1 MSNQEK
7 LLERSKKYEQ
17 DLSEQL
23 SEYSGKAEKFGK
35 NALMI
40 AGGVFLAYQ
49 AVKLITGGG
58 KKSKKSQVY
67 KEVYEDEDDYDNSP
81 RIIIRREESGN
92 NSGIMNLLKAE
103 VGGILVAIA
112 RDKILEFLSQLEN
125 QRSNDGEKEA

>member
-40 AGGVFLAYQ
+40 AGGIFLAYQ
-49 AVKLITGGG
+49 AVKLITGGD
-58 KKSKKSQVY
+58 KKSRKSQVY
-67 KEVYEDEDDYDNSP
+67 REVDEDEKEYEDSP
-81 RIIIRREESGN
+81 RIIIKREESS
-92 NSGIMNLLKAE
+92 NSILDSLKAE

-112 RDKILEFLSQLEN
+112 REKILEFLSQLEN
-125 QRSNDGEKEA
+125 RKSDDDKEEA

>member
-1 MSNQEK
+1 MSNKDQ

-23 SEYSGKAEKFGK
+23 GEYSGKAEKFGK

-58 KKSKKSQVY
+58 KKSRKSQVY
-67 KEVYEDEDDYDNSP
+67 KEVHEDESEYDDSP
-81 RIIIRREESGN
+81 RIIIRREESSSNG
-92 NSGIMNLLKAE
+92 GVMTLLKAE

-125 QRSNDGEKEA
+125 RKSNDREEEA

>member
-58 KKSKKSQVY
+58 KKSRKSQVY
-67 KEVYEDEDDYDNSP
+67 KEVNEDESDYDDSP
-81 RIIIRREESGN
+81 RIIIRREESSGG
-92 NSGIMNLLKAE
+92 GIMDALKAE

-125 QRSNDGEKEA
+125 RKSDDREEGA